1 MPSTEDTTS
10 RRSRTPRMEATIT
23 NLGLSH
29 ATATRDDY
37 SGVVTVHIGTVD
49 QRVTLADDPA
59 VLLALLSDA
68 SAQITAI
75 ATY

>member
-1 MPSTEDTTS
+1 
-10 RRSRTPRMEATIT
+10 MEATIT

-29 ATATRDDY
+29 AIATRDDY